1 MKNLVLLFLLSV
13 SLPVAGQVPATLS
26 YQGIL
31 MQTDGVTPL
40 PDGEHSIQFSFYTAP
55 SGGTALFTRT
65 LNVATVKGLF
75 TCIIGDGS
83 VDNAALPSSLG
94 TQQLYIGLSVD
105 EGSELEPRTR
115 LTSAPYSFAVAPND
129 SGPGPVP
136 AGGIIMWSGPVNAI
150 PQGYRLCDG
159 TNGAPDLR
167 GKFIVGYQSNDA
179 DYNAIGNTGGEKA
192 HTLTINEMPSH
203 NHGGSTGNRG
213 VRIGN
218 AYTQPGTGVGDQQ
231 ISYFQSDVN
240 HNHSISAEGGGQSH
254 ENRPPY
260 FVLAFIMKK

>member
-1 MKNLVLLFLLSV
+1 MKNLILLFLLFV
-13 SLPVAGQVPATLS
+13 SLQVAGQAPATLS

-31 MQTDGVTPL
+31 MQEDGVTPL
-40 PDGEHSIQFSFYTAP
+40 ADGEHSIQFAFYTAATD
-55 SGGTALFTRT
+55 GTALFTRT
-65 LNVATVKGLF
+65 LAVTTIKGLF

-83 VDNAALPSSLG
+83 ADNAALPSSLG
-94 TQQLYIGLSVD
+94 TQELYIGLSVD
-105 EGSELEPRTR
+105 GSAELTPRTR
-115 LTSAPYSFAVAPND
+115 LTSAPYSFAVAPNE

-136 AGGIIMWSGPVNAI
+136 VGGIIMWSGAVDAI
-150 PQGYRLCDG
+150 PRGYRLCDG
-159 TNGAPDLR
+159 TNGTPDLR
-167 GKFIVGYQSNDA
+167 GKFIVGYQSNDT
-179 DYNAIGNTGGEKA
+179 DYDDIGNTGGEKA

-203 NHGGSTGNRG
+203 NHGGATGNRG
-213 VRIGN
+213 VHIGN

-240 HNHSISAEGGGQSH
+240 HNHSISAQGGGQSH